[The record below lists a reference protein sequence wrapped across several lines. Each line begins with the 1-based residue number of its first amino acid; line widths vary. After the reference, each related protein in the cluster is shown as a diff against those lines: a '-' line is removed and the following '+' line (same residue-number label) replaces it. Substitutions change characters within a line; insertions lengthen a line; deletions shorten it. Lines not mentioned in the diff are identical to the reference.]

1 MYIFFCSS
9 CSFSFSKRPFVFRNT
24 TITQRNIV
32 SIAFWQRVK
41 PEWKLSFCLRFDCAV
56 YKCVM
61 YCVGAGIL
69 RDERVSMYYCIHMQR
84 IQTGLMWSI
93 SSIDL
98 YCLPIIFDTAIRTC
112 LSYHIITLAL
122 LDECAMCVCQIIK
135 WICLVAII
143 SPNVCCMA
151 LCAVSHWEYKYQ
163 LCGCIIRFDCIS
175 NCTHLINETMV
186 FFLAKGEWLV
196 VFYHFSS
203 PKLNFDTITLN
214 YSCVF
219 KPIKSRFSSL

>member
-1 MYIFFCSS
+1 MCDVL
-9 CSFSFSKRPFVFRNT
+9 CGG
-24 TITQRNIV
+24 
-32 SIAFWQRVK
+32 W
-41 PEWKLSFCLRFDCAV
+41 
-56 YKCVM
+56 
-61 YCVGAGIL
+61 IL

-186 FFLAKGEWLV
+186 FC
-196 VFYHFSS
+196 
-203 PKLNFDTITLN
+203 
-214 YSCVF
+214 SCEGGM
-219 KPIKSRFSSL
+219 ISSSLSFFFTQIEFWYHYIELFMCFQAD